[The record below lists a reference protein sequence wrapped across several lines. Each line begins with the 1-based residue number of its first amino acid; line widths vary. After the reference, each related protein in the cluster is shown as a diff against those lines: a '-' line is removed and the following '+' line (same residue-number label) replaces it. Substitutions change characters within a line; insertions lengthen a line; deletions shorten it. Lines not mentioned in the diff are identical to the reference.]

1 MKTGGGGRGIGWEG
15 KGRGR
20 GGEEVL
26 HQIQAS
32 LYNKAPRKPTS
43 DEKVRGVYTLK
54 LSRFDSAT
62 VDPPVLS
69 LYIVEF

>member
-1 MKTGGGGRGIGWEG
+1 M
-15 KGRGR
+15 GR
-20 GGEEVL
+20 GGEEEVL

-32 LYNKAPRKPTS
+32 LYNKALRKPTS
-43 DEKVRGVYTLK
+43 DGKVRGVYTLK
-54 LSRFDSAT
+54 LSRFDSAM

>member
-1 MKTGGGGRGIGWEG
+1 M
-15 KGRGR
+15 
-20 GGEEVL
+20 L

-32 LYNKAPRKPTS
+32 LYNKALRKPTS

-54 LSRFDSAT
+54 LSRFDSAM

>member
-1 MKTGGGGRGIGWEG
+1 M
-15 KGRGR
+15 
-20 GGEEVL
+20 V

-43 DEKVRGVYTLK
+43 DKKVRGVYTLK

>member
-1 MKTGGGGRGIGWEG
+1 MGGEG
-15 KGRGR
+15 KGEGR
-20 GGEEVL
+20 GGEEVV

-32 LYNKAPRKPTS
+32 LYNKASRKPTS

>member
-1 MKTGGGGRGIGWEG
+1 MGGEG
-15 KGRGR
+15 KGEGR
-20 GGEEVL
+20 GGEEVV

-43 DEKVRGVYTLK
+43 DKKVRGVYTLK

-69 LYIVEF
+69 LYLVEF